1 MLKGNRN
8 TPIPRD
14 LLPYLSP
21 LRCTSSPA
29 KLFEAVSYILQ
40 KLYYKLSPSLL
51 LFSLQCFSAL
61 EITRSQIQYAS
72 CFTCFFHVLYIFK
85 YTTTSLHLSHC
96 PRTVF
101 AAPLHSALGQEGKS
115 TLKYISE

>member
-1 MLKGNRN
+1 MYFTEAL
-8 TPIPRD
+8 
-14 LLPYLSP
+14 LLP
-21 LRCTSSPA
+21 
-29 KLFEAVSYILQ
+29 LFL
-40 KLYYKLSPSLL
+40 
-51 LFSLQCFSAL
+51 LQCFGAL
-61 EITRSQIQYAS
+61 KITRSQIQYAS

-101 AAPLHSALGQEGKS
+101 AAPLHSALGQEDKS